1 MSGNEPTLEAEV
13 VEIDG
18 VAVEPK
24 PVREESG
31 KGAPW
36 ARWGN
41 WQGQVKR
48 IDPRWWPLW
57 VVLGFIAL
65 VLFVAVGMVAV
76 VLFVSWRI
84 VVGLVNAVLAIFLP
98 SSSQLQRR

>member
-1 MSGNEPTLEAEV
+1 MSGSEQTIEAEV

-18 VAVEPK
+18 IAVEPK
-24 PVREESG
+24 PVREDSA

-48 IDPRWWPLW
+48 LDLRWWPLW
-57 VVLGFIAL
+57 VVLGIIAL
-65 VLFVAVGMVAV
+65 VVFVAVGMVVA
-76 VLFVSWRI
+76 VLFVAFRI
-84 VVGLVNAVLAIFLP
+84 IAGLSNRFANMLFP
-98 SSSQLQRR
+98 RHDLQSR

>member
-1 MSGNEPTLEAEV
+1 MSGNEPTIEAEV

-18 VAVEPK
+18 IAVEPK
-24 PVREESG
+24 PVREESA

-48 IDPRWWPLW
+48 LDARWWPLW
-57 VVLGFIAL
+57 IVLGSIAL
-65 VLFVAVGMVAV
+65 VLIVAVGMVAV
-76 VLFVSWRI
+76 VLFVAFRMF
-84 VVGLVNAVLAIFLP
+84 VGLVNGIARLFFP
-98 SSSQLQRR
+98 SQGLGRR